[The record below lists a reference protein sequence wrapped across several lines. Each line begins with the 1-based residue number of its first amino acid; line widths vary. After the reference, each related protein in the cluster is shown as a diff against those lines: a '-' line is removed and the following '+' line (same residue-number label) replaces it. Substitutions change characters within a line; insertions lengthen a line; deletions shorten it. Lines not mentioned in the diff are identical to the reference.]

1 METFKILSFNKKN
14 DKRGSFIKIF
24 DLSDLY
30 KNLNFI
36 YKNSEI
42 CISNNIKK
50 FTFRGFHYQA
60 FPNYQKKIVYCNK
73 GKIIDY
79 FIDVRK
85 KSPNYLKVFKY
96 LLKEN
101 DSKAIYIPKGFAH
114 GFLTLK
120 DNTEI
125 IYIISGDQKK
135 YSEKGIRY
143 NDPILKYAK
152 PKQISVIS
160 KRDLNFINYKK

>member
-1 METFKILSFNKKN
+1 MENFKILSFNKKN
-14 DKRGSFIKIF
+14 DRRGSFIKIF
-24 DLSDLY
+24 DLS
-30 KNLNFI
+30 NLSKKLNHV
-36 YKNSEI
+36 YTNSEI
-42 CISNNIKK
+42 CISSNKKK

-60 FPNYQKKIVYCNK
+60 FPNYQKKIVFCNK

-85 KSPNYLKVFKY
+85 KSPNYLKVYEY
-96 LLKEN
+96 LLKEK

-114 GFLTLK
+114 GFITLE

-125 IYIISGDQKK
+125 IYMISGAQKK
-135 YSEKGIRY
+135 NSEKGIRY
-143 NDPILKYAK
+143 NDPILKYTK
-152 PKQISVIS
+152 PKKISVIS